1 MSSAQLGVCSG
12 NALPLTTPCNVPTM
26 RCHLGLG
33 FITYA
38 FDNALCMGL
47 QRDVESFLHFHVF
60 LHKIFQNVLLN
71 AKQQNGHQFVWNRN
85 IGSKTNSTLVRKC
98 QPKFVVQMALLISSK
113 LQISSNFRSVYK
125 CRWSLI
131 SSKKQISSN
140 FR

>member
-12 NALPLTTPCNVPTM
+12 NALPLTTPCNLPTM

-38 FDNALCMGL
+38 CDNALCMGL

-85 IGSKTNSTLVRKC
+85 IGSKTNVLKYENASRNL
-98 QPKFVVQMALLISSK
+98 
-113 LQISSNFRSVYK
+113 
-125 CRWSLI
+125 
-131 SSKKQISSN
+131 
-140 FR
+140 